1 MTVPDVLEVVGFAA
15 ALLGLAAVVVG
26 VAMLSIAA
34 AWIVGGLLA
43 AALGV
48 LVAVIA
54 NRADA
59 RGAATGEDARP

>member
-59 RGAATGEDARP
+59 RAAATGEDARP

>member
-54 NRADA
+54 NRADV
-59 RGAATGEDARP
+59 RGAAAGEDKRP

>member
-1 MTVPDVLEVVGFAA
+1 MNVPDVLEVLGFAA

-26 VAMLSIAA
+26 VAMISVAA
-34 AWIVGGLLA
+34 AWIVGGLLE

-48 LVAVIA
+48 LVAVVA

-59 RGAATGEDARP
+59 RGATGGEDAR